1 MDINAIKALINSLN
15 NLDISK
21 NDKNKKSIS
30 EDKDEDY
37 SEDKVNS
44 VDSLKLKKDN
54 DEDKDDLNIQNYK
67 IEDLYDR
74 LLKDEKYIQYK
85 ELKVNIKKKV

>member
-1 MDINAIKALINSLN
+1 M
-15 NLDISK
+15 
-21 NDKNKKSIS
+21 
-30 EDKDEDY
+30 
-37 SEDKVNS
+37 NS

-67 IEDLYDR
+67 NEDLYDR